1 MSEEATAQM
10 VYNDI
15 YMFVIANG
23 KNEYAEFKKVYKRPS
38 PANRAK
44 ALTEILDGS
53 ADARWTDVKGSCAG
67 GGIDM
72 RFSSAHDCLV
82 FVWIAN
88 QEPLSEENLLH
99 KSYTYFGADIITD
112 LAVRGMP
119 VTKIISHCMPH
130 GPDANYPELCSFELR
145 MKPAQ
150 DEMQRRPHADLI
162 SRFPVMF
169 DFVDTG
175 DGISPVYKRPHPK
188 FVGPA
193 ANIAPQSPKGH
204 GGIHPRSG
212 SSMIVIE

>member
-1 MSEEATAQM
+1 MSEDAKRHD
-10 VYNDI
+10 DI
-15 YMFVIANG
+15 YLFVIANG
-23 KNEYAEFKKVYKRPS
+23 QDEYAEFKYVYKRPS
-38 PANRAK
+38 PANRPK
-44 ALTEILDGS
+44 ALTEILNGS
-53 ADARWTDVKGSCAG
+53 ADARWTDVKASCAA

-88 QEPLSEENLLH
+88 QEPLLEVNLLH
-99 KSYTYFGADIITD
+99 KSYTYFGADIFTD
-112 LAVRGMP
+112 LPVRGKP
-119 VTKIISHCMPH
+119 AAKIISHCELH

-145 MKPAQ
+145 LKPAQ
-150 DEMQRRPHADLI
+150 DEMQRRPYSDLI

-175 DGISPVYKRPHPK
+175 DGISPVYKRPHPQ

-193 ANIAPQSPKGH
+193 ANVAPQGQKGH
-204 GGIHPRSG
+204 GGIHPRGG